1 MKSLHAFTEEIDD
14 LDEAIEELKSQID
27 TSQLLKNTCA
37 LIHCSSDLDVHE
49 LREKLANAFDFP
61 FVGCT
66 AVGMLSSEGFSQD
79 SIVML
84 VMTADDCT
92 FEIGMTEEILS
103 NEDLKFIDEKYTELT
118 SQNEAKP
125 GMIFA
130 YTPLWHELVNDNVIK
145 ILDRMSNGAPIFGGI
160 ASDSS
165 WTLVDNYVF
174 DNNNVSQTAVVM
186 ILVHGNI
193 KPVFTIEHSTTGLTN
208 SHKIVTKS
216 ENNVVYKL
224 NNESILSYL
233 EKIGINNPNKGVLLD
248 YLATPFISTITT
260 DDGDEID
267 VLRALAEIYH
277 DEESCRFL
285 GSIDEGSELN
295 MVLISKKDIEGSVK
309 KAFDDIFE
317 MIEKEKD
324 YNYSTILCS
333 SCAARYTLIIS
344 DKNTEGK
351 AYADRLPDG
360 VNVQGF
366 YSYGEYCPAKGKKHG
381 KLYNILSNETLAIV
395 AF

>member
-14 LDEAIEELKSQID
+14 LDEAIEELRAQID
-27 TSQLLKNTCA
+27 ASQLLKNTCA
-37 LIHCSSDLDVHE
+37 IIHCSSDLDVHE
-49 LREKLANAFDFP
+49 LREKLANAFNFP

-66 AVGMLSSEGFSQD
+66 AMGMLSSEGFSQD

-84 VMTADDCT
+84 VLTADDCT
-92 FEIGMTEEILS
+92 FELGMTDEILNNDDMNLIS
-103 NEDLKFIDEKYTELT
+103 EKYTELASKNET
-118 SQNEAKP
+118 SP

-130 YTPLWHELVNDNVIK
+130 YAPLWHNLVNDSVVR
-145 ILDRMSNGAPIFGGI
+145 ILDNMSDGVPIFGGI
-160 ASDSS
+160 ASDSG
-165 WTLVDNYVF
+165 WTLTDNYIF
-174 DNNNVSQTAVVM
+174 DNNNVSQTAVSM

-216 ENNVVYKL
+216 ADNVVYEL
-224 NNESILSYL
+224 NNESILNYL
-233 EKIGINNPNKGVLLD
+233 EKIGINNPNSGVLLD
-248 YLATPFISTITT
+248 YLATPFISTLTT
-260 DDGDEID
+260 SDDDEID
-267 VLRALAEIYH
+267 VLRALAEINH
-277 DEESCRFL
+277 EEESCRFL

-360 VNVQGF
+360 INVQGF